1 LVEFSQKT
9 NILFIQEQLT
19 QYELLTKYDFES
31 YASSMM
37 IEQED
42 LKRAE
47 IFKTLS
53 DVNRLSIIRTLYIAN
68 REMTCGEIGQQL
80 DISKSTVSYHFKM
93 LRAVGLTHTRRSAQ
107 SKYLSLN
114 YQNFNKY
121 LPGFLDSL

>member
-1 LVEFSQKT
+1 M
-9 NILFIQEQLT
+9 
-19 QYELLTKYDFES
+19 TKCDFES

-93 LRAVGLTHTRRSAQ
+93 LRAVGLTHTRRAAQ